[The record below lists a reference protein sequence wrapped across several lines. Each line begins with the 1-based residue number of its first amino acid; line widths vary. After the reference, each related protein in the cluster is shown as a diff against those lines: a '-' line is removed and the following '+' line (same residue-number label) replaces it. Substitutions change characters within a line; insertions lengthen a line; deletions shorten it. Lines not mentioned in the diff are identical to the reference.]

1 MVIGCSVAAAEV
13 AAGAVEARADDGAP
27 GGDVEGAAV
36 GVEGFA
42 GDVELFVFVEQA
54 AVIVAAGGG
63 GGAGGG
69 GCGPEGSAFFGWWGG
84 REVDA

>member
-1 MVIGCSVAAAEV
+1 MGAKVAP
-13 AAGAVEARADDGAP
+13 GAVETRADDGAP

-42 GDVELFVFVEQA
+42 RDVELFVFVQQA
-54 AVIVAAGGG
+54 AVVVGGGGAAGGG

-69 GCGPEGSAFFGWWGG
+69 GRGPEGSAFFGWWRG